1 MEQKNE
7 RTADT
12 QVEFLVDRIKK
23 GDREAFMR
31 LVAAYQQK
39 VFILAYSMV
48 RDREDALDL
57 VQEVFLRLYEKI
69 QSYRAGESFQAWLMQ
84 IARNLSIDFLRRQ
97 KTRKKDSLEAL
108 DLDRADLAT
117 DREDPDRFQTG
128 ELIHR
133 AVLALPEK
141 QRLVFILHHFDELKY
156 EEIADRLGIAL
167 GTVKSL
173 HFKAVQNLRKTL
185 APSLGGDR

>member
-1 MEQKNE
+1 MEQKNG
-7 RTADT
+7 RTVQP
-12 QVEFLVDRIKK
+12 QVEYLVDRIKN
-23 GDREAFMR
+23 GDREAFMKI
-31 LVAAYQQK
+31 VAAYQQK

-84 IARNLSIDFLRRQ
+84 IARNLSIDFLRRN
-97 KTRKKDSLEAL
+97 KTRKKSSLDGL
-108 DLDRADLAT
+108 NLDRADLAVG
-117 DREDPDRFQTG
+117 REDPDRFQTR
-128 ELIHR
+128 ELVYR
-133 AVLALPEK
+133 AVQALPEK
-141 QRLVFILHHFDELKY
+141 QRLVFVLHHYDELKY

-173 HFKAVQNLRKTL
+173 HFKAINKLRKTL
-185 APSLGGDR
+185 SPSLRGDR

>member
-7 RTADT
+7 RTVET
-12 QVEFLVDRIKK
+12 QVEFLVDRVKN
-23 GDREAFMR
+23 GDREAFMK

-84 IARNLSIDFLRRQ
+84 IARNLSIDFLRRK
-97 KTRKKDSLEAL
+97 KTRKKDSLDGL

-117 DREDPDRFQTG
+117 EPEDPDRFQTG

-133 AVLALPEK
+133 AVQALPEK
-141 QRLVFILHHFDELKY
+141 QRLVFILHHFDDLKY
-156 EEIADRLGIAL
+156 EEIADRLGIAV

-173 HFKAVQNLRKTL
+173 HFKAIQNLRKTL
-185 APSLGGDR
+185 APSLGGER

>member
-7 RTADT
+7 RTAET
-12 QVEFLVDRIKK
+12 QVEFLVDRIKN
-23 GDREAFMR
+23 GDREAFMK

-69 QSYRAGESFQAWLMQ
+69 HSYRAGESFQAWLMQ
-84 IARNLSIDFLRRQ
+84 IARNLSIDFLRRK
-97 KTRKKDSLEAL
+97 KTRKKDSLNGL

-141 QRLVFILHHFDELKY
+141 QRLVFILHHFNELKY
-156 EEIADRLGIAL
+156 EEISDRLGIAV

-173 HFKAVQNLRKTL
+173 HFKAIQNLRKIL
-185 APSLGGDR
+185 APSLGGAR

>member
-7 RTADT
+7 RTVDP
-12 QVEFLVDRIKK
+12 QVEFLVDRIKN
-23 GDREAFMR
+23 GDREAFMK

-84 IARNLSIDFLRRQ
+84 IARNLSIDFLRRR
-97 KTRKKDSLEAL
+97 KTRKNDSLDGL

-117 DREDPDRFQTG
+117 ECEDPGRFQTG

-185 APSLGGDR
+185 APSLGGAR